1 MASTAQCASYGNS
14 DADVCAI
21 ARLRSYVPPPTSW
34 HALPLSRRAAVLIL
48 LFADRKGDLRV
59 VLTIRSSTL
68 KNYAGQAALPGG
80 KTDSSQETPFQTA
93 RREAYE
99 EIGLP
104 LTDTKLPPPFAV
116 EHLTEFP
123 CQLAMTNLG
132 VRPCVAFLSPSSSRA
147 TSSSSNS
154 TATTSTASSPT
165 VSRSPNVSD
174 PTAPNASAAPP
185 SSASSSSPILDV
197 ETALIPRLDAKEV
210 AAVFT
215 APFHHFL
222 KLTDEEGSRDWYRG
236 QWQEFHSTRWK
247 MHNFYVP
254 ITRRSVAV
262 ARMEVETV
270 DEKERRSSGGGERKG
285 EGGREKD
292 GSGRELAGGEVGRG
306 AKEGTRV
313 AARKKPK
320 SDTERKGYQDQG
332 SSVDQIIHPENKFRV
347 FGMTARILVDAARIA
362 YGEEPEF
369 ESNQH
374 HGDEEIIARLLRQG
388 YLVGKKKEGEESVRR
403 MARF

>member
-1 MASTAQCASYGNS
+1 MAGTAQRASYGES
-14 DADVCAI
+14 DAD
-21 ARLRSYVPPPTSW
+21 
-34 HALPLSRRAAVLIL
+34 
-48 LFADRKGDLRV
+48 
-59 VLTIRSSTL
+59 IRD
-68 KNYAGQAALPGG
+68 AGQAALPGG

-104 LTDTKLPPPFAV
+104 LSDTKLPPPFAV

-123 CQLAMTNLG
+123 CQLAITNLG
-132 VRPCVAFLSPSSSRA
+132 VRPCVAFLSPSASRTNSSSSNNTSIST
-147 TSSSSNS
+147 TSSSSLS
-154 TATTSTASSPT
+154 H
-165 VSRSPNVSD
+165 SPNVSASTP
-174 PTAPNASAAPP
+174 PTASSSPPP
-185 SSASSSSPILDV
+185 SSSSSPILDV

-215 APFHHFL
+215 APFRHFL

-254 ITRRSVAV
+254 ITRRSVAL

-270 DEKERRSSGGGERKG
+270 DEKERRGAGGGEGTG
-285 EGGREKD
+285 EGGREKKD
-292 GSGRELAGGEVGRG
+292 AGRREGAAEVGRG

-313 AARKKPK
+313 DARKKPK

-332 SSVDQIIHPENKFRV
+332 SSVDRVIHPENKFRV

-369 ESNQH
+369 ESNH
-374 HGDEEIIARLLRQG
+374 DHGDEEIIARLLRQG
-388 YLVGKKKEGEESVRR
+388 YLVEKKREGEESVRR